1 MGVYAE
7 HIFPRLMD
15 HGLSGELHRRYRRRT
30 LARARGHVLEIGF
43 GTGLNLACYPGSVE
57 HLVGLDAS
65 SVLES
70 KVERRVA
77 AAPFPVERLTRDAA
91 DRLPFDDGSFDT
103 VVSTWTLCSIERLAS
118 ALRELSRV
126 VRPDGEFLFLEH
138 GRNDRTRVANVQ
150 DWMNPLQRVI
160 ACGCNLNRKIDDE
173 IHGVGFEIRDL
184 HRFCMPGVPR
194 ALGTVYLGVA
204 GRDPAGTG

>member
-15 HGLSGELHRRYRRRT
+15 HGLSGELHRRYRRRA
-30 LARARGHVLEIGF
+30 LARARGRVLEIGF
-43 GTGLNLACYPGSVE
+43 GTGLNLACYPEPVE
-57 HLVGLDAS
+57 RLVGLDAS

-70 KVERRVA
+70 KVAERVA

-91 DRLPFDDGSFDT
+91 DRLPFDDDTFDT
-103 VVSTWTLCSIERLAS
+103 VVSTWTLCSIDRLS
-118 ALRELSRV
+118 EALRELVRV
-126 VRPDGEFLFLEH
+126 LGPDGEFLFLEH
-138 GRNDRTRVANVQ
+138 GRNDRNWVASVQ
-150 DWMNPLQRVI
+150 DLMNPLQRVI

-173 IHGVGFEIRDL
+173 IHGAGFEIRDL

-204 GRDPAGTG
+204 EPDPARAG